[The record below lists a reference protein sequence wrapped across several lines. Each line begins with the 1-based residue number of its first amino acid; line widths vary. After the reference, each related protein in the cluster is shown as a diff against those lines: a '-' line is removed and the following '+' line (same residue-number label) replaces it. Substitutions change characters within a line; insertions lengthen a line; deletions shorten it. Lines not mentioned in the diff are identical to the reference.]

1 MQLSVVDIHA
11 AFASL
16 SGFKDRSPVSAGP
29 AFDAAFDK
37 LTTTETG
44 AVFAAKF
51 QGTSAWERHP
61 NGDELVQIVD
71 GSARVTIMHEGNEN
85 VFEMSAGMLTIVPRG
100 SWHRFEAPDGVKVMT
115 MTPLPTEHW
124 RQDGP
129 PPAGEIEI

>member
-1 MQLSVVDIHA
+1 MQLSVVDINA

-16 SGFKDRSPVSAGP
+16 SGFKGRSPVSAGP

-37 LTTTETG
+37 LAVTESG

-71 GSARVTIMHEGNEN
+71 GNARVTILHEGDEN
-85 VFEMSAGMLTIVPRG
+85 VYEMSAGMITIVPRG
-100 SWHRFEAPDGVKVMT
+100 AWHRFEAPDGVEVMT
-115 MTPLPTEHW
+115 LSPQPREHW

-129 PPAGEIEI
+129 PPAGKIEI